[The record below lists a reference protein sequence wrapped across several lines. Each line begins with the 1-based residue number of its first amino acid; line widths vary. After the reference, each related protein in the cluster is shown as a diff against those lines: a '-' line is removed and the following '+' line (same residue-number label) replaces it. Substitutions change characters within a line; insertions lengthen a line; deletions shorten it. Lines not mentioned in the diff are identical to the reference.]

1 MDGQLLNIE
10 SGQFIVHGDSLDVS
24 NQLHFSENEKSFH
37 YELEV
42 PGFKKKQL
50 QLVLIGNMLLIEGNK
65 KEKKNNATVHANG
78 DCNEYCFK
86 TILDLPTEIEPK
98 RIKAFFKKH
107 LLMLEV
113 PKLRHSKVRPLRI
126 AIQ

>member
-1 MDGQLLNIE
+1 MDGQIMNIE
-10 SGQFIVHGDSLDVS
+10 SGQFIVHGDSLDIK
-24 NQLHFSENEKSFH
+24 NQLHFSENEKSFQ

-50 QLVLIGNMLLIEGNK
+50 QLVLLGNMLLIEGNK
-65 KEKKNNATVHANG
+65 KEKKANSNANMNG
-78 DCNEYCFK
+78 ECNEYCFK
-86 TILDLPTEIEPK
+86 TILDLPSEIEPS

-107 LLMLEV
+107 LLTLEV
-113 PKLRHSKVRPLRI
+113 PKLRHSKVKPLRI

>member
-1 MDGQLLNIE
+1 MDGQVLNIK

-24 NQLHFSENEKSFH
+24 NQLHFSENEKSFY

-50 QLVLIGNMLLIEGNK
+50 QLVLLGNMLLIEGNK
-65 KEKKNNATVHANG
+65 KEKKISAGSNN

-86 TILDLPTEIEPK
+86 TILDLPNEIEPK
-98 RIKAFFKKH
+98 RIKAFFKKQM
-107 LLMLEV
+107 LTLEV

-126 AIQ
+126 IIQ